1 MGIEA
6 DPRGGVEAADERSGT
21 GSPQDAQGADRF
33 VETRPS
39 FGEINAHGVEV
50 LL

>member
-6 DPRGGVEAADERSGT
+6 DPRGGVEAADERGGT
-21 GSPQDAQGADRF
+21 GSPQGAEGADRF

-39 FGEINAHGVEV
+39 LGEVKTDGVEV
-50 LL
+50 PL

>member
-6 DPRGGVEAADERSGT
+6 DPLGGVEAADERSGT
-21 GSPQDAQGADRF
+21 DSPQGAEGVDRF

-39 FGEINAHGVEV
+39 LGEVKADGVEV